1 MTGYLPGQLLGQYE
15 IIERIGHGG
24 MASVYRARQP
34 EMGRDVAIKVIES
47 QFMADPEIL
56 ARFHQEVKVIS
67 RLEHPHILPVYDFGE
82 YDGMPFLV
90 MRLLEGGTL
99 SEKLKDTPLPL
110 GDVNRIFSHL
120 AEALSYAHEKGV
132 VHRDVKTSNVLLDVK
147 GNAFLTD
154 FGIAKLTEGTQNLTS
169 TGTITGTPSYMS
181 PEQAMGRKVGPQA
194 DIFSLGVVLFEMLTG
209 KVPFTA
215 ETPLAVMLR
224 MLNEPLP
231 APRTIRQDIHPA
243 IENAVMKALAKDTS
257 GRYASVQQFL
267 RDWKEAYQEAL
278 DHPYKPDPRAPL
290 PASQSVTQKRVTGKV
305 SGKRKIPKVAW
316 FLSILL
322 IGLFAAA
329 YFIVQYILLN
339 PLQGGPPP
347 GLAQQPGMAQV
358 QNENLPPYIKNLI
371 PAQQSGSAWQ
381 TWGAGNDIKGLSIF
395 GDFLFALGPGGI
407 TVWDTTSQ
415 IYGRI
420 TTRDGLPGPFVHAI
434 LPEND
439 GSVWVATDQ
448 GVSYIILNEIQNYRP
463 GSGIVSAIVY
473 YRDQLL
479 AGTQFTTDPGSGLYT
494 FDGNSWNL
502 MSGFPSGTSTLP
514 GVVSPNILNLH
525 SSSDGNL
532 WIATERG
539 VTRFNGLDWQVFALS
554 EGLLSESVY
563 QIFESTSD
571 IIYAVSAEGISFF
584 DGTRFNPFV
593 EPSAIA
599 MERIL
604 CMGQDDQGDFWVGGE
619 GGVARYDL
627 STNTWEVFNAS
638 SGTFPAETVT
648 SITRHSSGSLFFGS
662 DQGIVYLGSD
672 GIFQTW
678 SVLTEISNP
687 VVQEIITTPEN
698 RIWFVNHSSPIID
711 QVDPSSLLWSAIQLT
726 DTCCM
731 IPMVFDPDGT
741 ILGGGQTGLWIISGD
756 TTIHLTTGENLLSN
770 TVTAVRRYGEQ
781 QLIIGTDVGV
791 MDIDGTNIIG
801 SFAPTQHGLPSDHV
815 TDILLMPDGTKWVG
829 LRQGLIRIK
838 TDFSREPFSYDNLFS
853 STMLEVSDLD
863 YDSRGRVWVTTI
875 GDGIYMLENDDW
887 RHYGPE
893 TGIPLMDVLS
903 VFVDQDDVLWF
914 GLGKYGSARFDGQT
928 WQSIDR
934 SVGLPL
940 STVSVVLNHVDGSIW
955 FAGEQG
961 IARFSP

>member
-24 MASVYRARQP
+24 MATVYKARQP

-47 QFMADPEIL
+47 QFLADPEIL

-99 SEKLKDTPLPL
+99 SEKLKDIHLPL
-110 GDVNRIFSHL
+110 GEVDRIFSHL

-132 VHRDVKTSNVLLDVK
+132 IHRDVKTSNVLLDAK

-154 FGIAKLTEGTQNLTS
+154 FGIAKLTEGAQNLTS

-224 MLNEPLP
+224 MVNEPLP
-231 APRTIRQDIHPA
+231 APRTIRQDIHPV
-243 IENAVMKALAKDTS
+243 IENVVMKALAKETS
-257 GRYASVQQFL
+257 RRYVSVQQFL
-267 RDWKEAYQEAL
+267 RDWKAACQEAL

-290 PASQSVTQKRVTGKV
+290 PASQSVTQKKV
-305 SGKRKIPKVAW
+305 AAKDSGKRKIPRVAW

-329 YFIVQYILLN
+329 YYVIQTILLN
-339 PLQGGPPP
+339 PPKDGSP
-347 GLAQQPGMAQV
+347 PGMAQV

-371 PAQQSGSAWQ
+371 PGQQSSSAWQ
-381 TWGAGNDIKGLSIF
+381 TWGAGNDIKGLSVF
-395 GDFLFALGPGGI
+395 GDYLFALGPGGI

-420 TTRDGLPGPFVHAI
+420 TTREGLPGPFVNAI

-439 GSVWVATDQ
+439 GSVWAATDQ
-448 GVSYIILNEIQNYRP
+448 GVARIHQNEIQNYRP
-463 GSGIVSAIVY
+463 GSGTVSAIVY
-473 YRDQLL
+473 FQDQLL
-479 AGTQFTTDPGSGLYT
+479 AGTKFTTDPGSGLYM
-494 FDGNSWNL
+494 FDGSSWNL
-502 MSGFPSGTSTLP
+502 MSGFPSGTGTNP
-514 GVVSPNILNLH
+514 GVVSPNISNLY
-525 SSSDGNL
+525 SSPDGNL
-532 WIATERG
+532 WVATDRG
-539 VTRFNGLDWQVFALS
+539 VTRFDGLDWQVFS
-554 EGLLSESVY
+554 SPEGLLSERVY
-563 QIFESTSD
+563 QIFESTSG

-584 DGTRFNPFV
+584 DGSRFNPFV
-593 EPSAIA
+593 EPSTIA
-599 MERIL
+599 LERIL

-627 STNTWEVFNAS
+627 STNTWETFHVS
-638 SGTFPAETVT
+638 SGIFPAETVT
-648 SITRHSSGSLFFGS
+648 SITKQTNGGLFFGS
-662 DQGIVYLGSD
+662 DQGIISLGSD
-672 GIFQTW
+672 GKFQTW

-687 VVQEIITTPEN
+687 AVQEIITTPEN
-698 RIWFVNHSSPIID
+698 SIWFVNQSSRIVD
-711 QVDPSSLLWSAIQLT
+711 QVDPSSLLWSTIQLT
-726 DTCCM
+726 ETCCM

-801 SFAPTQHGLPSDHV
+801 SFAPTQHGLPSDYV
-815 TDILLMPDGTKWVG
+815 TDLLLMPDRTKWVG

-875 GDGIYMLENDDW
+875 GDGIYTMENDEW
-887 RHYGPE
+887 RHYGLE
-893 TGIPLMDVLS
+893 IGIPSSDVLS
-903 VFVDQDDVLWF
+903 VFVDNSDMLWF
-914 GLGKYGSARFDGQT
+914 GLGEYGAARFDGQT
-928 WQSIDR
+928 WQIIDR
-934 SVGLPL
+934 SSGLPL
-940 STVSVVLNHVDGSIW
+940 STVSAVLKHVDGSIW